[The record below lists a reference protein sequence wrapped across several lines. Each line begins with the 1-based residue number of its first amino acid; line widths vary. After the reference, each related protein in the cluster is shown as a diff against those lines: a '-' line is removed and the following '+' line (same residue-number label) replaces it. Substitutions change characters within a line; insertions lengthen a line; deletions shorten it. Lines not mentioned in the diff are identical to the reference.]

1 MRIFERNFWLLVKPA
16 DDVPG
21 QWVGHCLELDILSVG
36 ESLREAIRMTS
47 EAMCESIV
55 DDIGQG
61 RSPLE
66 RRPAPPEYTTELNRV
81 LSEGQQLQL
90 AQLAGNERGTVALQ
104 IHFHLEQLEA
114 EEPTRALVAGE
125 QVAPQYHPHPQLEQL
140 PPAWL
145 MAKYNSQSR
154 AGAPC

>member
-36 ESLREAIRMTS
+36 ESVQEAIQRTS
-47 EAMCESIV
+47 EAMCESIM
-55 DDIGQG
+55 DDIQHG
-61 RSPLE
+61 RSPLA

-81 LSEGQQLQL
+81 LSEGRQVT
-90 AQLAGNERGTVALQ
+90 QLAGNERGMVALQ
-104 IHFHLEQLEA
+104 LHARLEQFEVPLA
-114 EEPTRALVAGE
+114 AGE
-125 QVAPQYHPHPQLEQL
+125 QAAQQRQPHPQLEQL
-140 PPAWL
+140 PSAWL
-145 MAKYNSQSR
+145 MAKYNSQHR